1 MSSPTYC
8 TESDVYEATGL
19 NTDLVQNQSGKN
31 QSEVTTLINS
41 YILDAETDIKNGVGV
56 PITMRTE
63 KHLGDGEK
71 SEFQLGPEDEEFFDY
86 ETEDCVEDVKAVYFT
101 NERKKLPYPKNCDDF
116 SESETPDYAVSNC
129 TVTGEDTIKQH
140 GDYAVKMVFS
150 SAGYARYPSGLNL
163 ARNIDIFGYVAFWF
177 RSSNAGV
184 TFTLRLYDKDGNC
197 NTQSFSVDVADIWY
211 IIWIKIDSMTGSV
224 DWETTRC
231 YYFDIYANGACTA
244 YMDNFAFN
252 DGWIY
257 TAPSGL
263 LCIHVASNAS
273 EEPPSEGYV
282 FKVTYRYD
290 PFKASVPRNIK
301 IAAACIAGVALVD
314 YLRGIRYSDT
324 AFRSRGNTG
333 LPRPD
338 KEALIGTRT
347 KLIEK
352 AKEKIAEFGYVGSY
366 GVV

>member
-8 TESDVYEATGL
+8 TETDVYEATGL
-19 NTDLVQNQSGKN
+19 NTTLVQNQSEKDA
-31 QSEVTTLINS
+31 SAVTTLING
-41 YILDAETDIKNGVGV
+41 YILDAETTVKNGTGV

-63 KHLGDGEK
+63 NHLGDGEK
-71 SEFQLGPEDEEFFDY
+71 SEFQLGPEDEEYFGYDP
-86 ETEDCVEDVKAVYFT
+86 EDGVVDVKAVYFG
-101 NERKKLPYPKNCDDF
+101 NSRKKLPYPKNCDDF
-116 SESETPDYAVSNC
+116 TEEETPDYAVSNC
-129 TVTGEDTIKQH
+129 TVTGETTIKQH
-140 GDYAVKMVFS
+140 NDYSVKMVFS

-163 ARNIDIFGYVAFWF
+163 AKNIDIFGYTAFWF
-177 RSSNAGV
+177 RSSDAGV
-184 TFTLRLYDKDGNC
+184 TFTLRLYDKDGNY
-197 NTQSFSVDVADIWY
+197 NSQTFAVDMADVWY

-224 DWETTRC
+224 DWETTKC
-231 YYFDIYANGACTA
+231 YYFDIYASGACTA

-263 LCIHVASNAS
+263 LCIHEASNAG
-273 EEPPSEGYV
+273 EQPPSEGYP

-301 IAAACIAGVALVD
+301 IATACIAGIALVD
-314 YLRGIRYSDT
+314 YLRGIRYADT
-324 AFRSRGNTG
+324 AFRSRGDIG
-333 LPRPD
+333 LPKPD

-347 KLIEK
+347 KLKER
-352 AKEKIAEFGYVGSY
+352 AKEKLAEFGYAGSY